1 MMKGFA
7 AENEFHIGEGMM
19 HNGSGRVKRMF
30 SMTAVSV
37 ILLFSLFFRAGTA
50 EAAVPVLIDSYII
63 KDLGYSRVF
72 MSKDSDRL
80 IRPASLTKILT
91 CVLAIE
97 SGKLDQIV
105 VIPREATLVEPTKA
119 GFRTGDRIR
128 LIDLVKASMVSSSN
142 DAAFA
147 IAMHLSGSV
156 KGFVAAMNYRARA
169 IGMKHSSFTNPA
181 GFDTGE
187 YSGNLS
193 TAEDLLVLTEYA
205 IRLPHFNDMAM
216 LGSVIVPEYRTGKM
230 FLLRTHNKLLA
241 RYPYAVGIKT
251 GFTRRAGKC
260 LIARA
265 QKNGRDMLLVML
277 NARGDRWGIAEE
289 MFEKAFSTLE
299 SAFRRFAE
307 AGEGGL
313 RRPDHS
319 AWGGKSKLQ

>member
-1 MMKGFA
+1 
-7 AENEFHIGEGMM
+7 
-19 HNGSGRVKRMF
+19 MF
-30 SMTAVSV
+30 SMQQAAVLV
-37 ILLFSLFFRAGTA
+37 LVLFSLLFGGRCA
-50 EAAVPVLIDSYII
+50 EAVRPVVIDSYII
-63 KDLGYSRVF
+63 KDLGYSQVF
-72 MSKDSDRL
+72 MSKDSGRL

-119 GFRTGDRIR
+119 GFRAGDRIR

-147 IAMHLSGSV
+147 IAIHLNGSV
-156 KGFVAAMNYRARA
+156 AGFVKAMNYRARA
-169 IGMKHSSFTNPA
+169 IGMTHSSFTNPA
-181 GFDTGE
+181 GFDTGK
-187 YSGNLS
+187 YAGNLS

-205 IRLPHFNDMAM
+205 IKLPHFNDIAM
-216 LGSVIVPEYRTGKM
+216 LESVVVRENRSGRF

-265 QKNGRDMLLVML
+265 QKDGRDMLLVML
-277 NARGDRWGIAEE
+277 NARGDRWSIAEE
-289 MFEKAFSTLE
+289 MFEKAFSSSD

-307 AGEGGL
+307 VGEGGL
-313 RRPDHS
+313 SRD
-319 AWGGKSKLQ
+319 AFTVWGGKIKLQ